1 MPLLRDGYAILAVAG
16 SFTMTHNHAL
26 LASALVITVAII
38 AATGGCKDR
47 SQSTLTDLG
56 ASHAKYK
63 PGQVWHYRSRAGEEQ
78 STLTIL
84 KVESHPKLGTIVHV
98 ALAGLQIKNPKA
110 PGGLTSEATHLPFSE
125 KSVDDSVT
133 TVAGPA
139 GVVPDYLD
147 GYNTWRE
154 SFDAGKAGVFTI
166 TVAEAVD
173 VMERGLANAKRE

>member
-1 MPLLRDGYAILAVAG
+1 
-16 SFTMTHNHAL
+16 MTHHHTL
-26 LASALVITVAII
+26 LASALLITVAIV

-56 ASHAKYK
+56 AGHAKYK
-63 PGQVWHYRSRAGEEQ
+63 PGQVWHYRARAGEEQ

-98 ALAGLQIKNPKA
+98 GLAGLRIKNAKA
-110 PGGLTSEATHLPFSE
+110 PAGVTDTATHLPFSE
-125 KSVDDSVT
+125 KSINDSVT
-133 TVAGPA
+133 TLANPSGP
-139 GVVPDYLD
+139 VPDYRD

-173 VMERGLANAKRE
+173 AMARAIENAKPE

>member
-1 MPLLRDGYAILAVAG
+1 
-16 SFTMTHNHAL
+16 MTHNHAL
-26 LASALVITVAII
+26 LAAALVITVAMVS
-38 AATGGCKDR
+38 ATGGCKDR

-63 PGQVWHYRSRAGEEQ
+63 PGQVWHYRARPGEEQ

-98 ALAGLQIKNPKA
+98 GLEGLRIKNAKA

-133 TVAGPA
+133 TIANPAGP
-139 GVVPDYLD
+139 VLDYLD

-166 TVAEAVD
+166 TVAEAVE
-173 VMERGLANAKRE
+173 VLERGLANAKPE

>member
-1 MPLLRDGYAILAVAG
+1 MI
-16 SFTMTHNHAL
+16 HNHAL
-26 LASALVITVAII
+26 LAAALVITVAMV

-47 SQSTLTDLG
+47 SRSTLTDLG

-63 PGQVWHYRSRAGEEQ
+63 PGQVWHYRARPGEEQ

-84 KVESHPKLGTIVHV
+84 KVESHPKLGTIAHV
-98 ALAGLQIKNPKA
+98 GLTGLRIKNPNA

-133 TVAGPA
+133 TVANPSGP
-139 GVVPDYLD
+139 VPDYHD
-147 GYNTWRE
+147 GYNTWRK
-154 SFDAGKAGVFTI
+154 SFDDGKAGVFTI

-173 VMERGLANAKRE
+173 VMARAIENAKPD